1 MNSGRSIVLY
11 AVGSSLLVDVE
22 ETCRRLRVTI
32 AAAIRNVAGA
42 QWLCDTTVLREA
54 VDIDAGLLAIPCLV
68 PLFNPFNRH
77 QATREAVGRGFSIA
91 PPLVDP
97 SAVVASSTTIG
108 SGAYV
113 NAGVVI
119 GAAGCADRRWRDYFA
134 KDRDW
139 RWMHHRGRCGCHQEC
154 SRRIAKCRQS
164 GKACSR
170 RFAIARW

>member
-32 AAAIRNVAGA
+32 AAAIRNVVGA
-42 QWLCDTTVLREA
+42 QWLRDSTVLREA

-77 QATREAVGRGFSIA
+77 QATREAVRRGFSIA

-97 SAVVASSTTIG
+97 TAVVASSTTIG
-108 SGAYV
+108 LGAYV

-119 GAAGCADRRWRDYFA
+119 GAA
-134 KDRDW
+134 
-139 RWMHHRGRCGCHQEC
+139 
-154 SRRIAKCRQS
+154 
-164 GKACSR
+164 
-170 RFAIARW
+170 